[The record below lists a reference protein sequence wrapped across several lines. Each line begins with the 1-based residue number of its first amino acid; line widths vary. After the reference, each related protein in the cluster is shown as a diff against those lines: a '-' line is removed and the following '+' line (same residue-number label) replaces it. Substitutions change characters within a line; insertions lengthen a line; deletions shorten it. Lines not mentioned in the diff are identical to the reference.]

1 MRYLLSHTDQ
11 ESSTAASKVS
21 SASGIREKD
30 VEAGAEVGRRR
41 LQGENLLKTN
51 ILIGLVCF
59 ILIFTGKFSF
69 PRTADKV

>member
-1 MRYLLSHTDQ
+1 M
-11 ESSTAASKVS
+11 
-21 SASGIREKD
+21 
-30 VEAGAEVGRRR
+30 EAGAEVGRRR